1 MLVGSSAFFA
11 LMAFAAKLAAVRLPG
26 SEVAMIRFAIGSVP
40 FFVIPPLW
48 RKAFTFHRLDL
59 LLYRGIFGGIAVLL
73 YFTAISHI
81 PVGIATLLNYTSPI
95 FSGMFAAIFA
105 GEPIRPRTVIPL
117 AVAFGG
123 VFLVIRA
130 SSGGG
135 EFALGGWEMLG
146 LCSAILS
153 GAAVTAIRMARRTE
167 SSIAVF
173 ASFSI
178 FGLLATAPFAI
189 ASWKTPNSHE
199 WVALLTVGIASIV
212 AQLLMTSAYRWI
224 ETLSAGVVSQ
234 LTVVLSMILGAV
246 WLNEHL
252 STQALVGSAFT
263 IAGVVA
269 VMIVSAAPKPS
280 AFDEA
285 AEQ

>member
-11 LMAFAAKLAAVRLPG
+11 MMAFAAKLAAVRLPG
-26 SEVAMIRFAIGSVP
+26 SEVAMIRFAIGSIPFLIVP
-40 FFVIPPLW
+40 RLW
-48 RKAFTFHRLDL
+48 KKAFTYHRLDL
-59 LLYRGIFGGIAVLL
+59 LLYRGIFGGIAVLF
-73 YFTAISHI
+73 YFTALSHI

-95 FSGMFAAIFA
+95 FSGVFAAMFA
-105 GEPIRPRTVIPL
+105 GEPIRPRAVIPL
-117 AVAFGG
+117 AIAFGG
-123 VFLVIRA
+123 VFLVVRA
-130 SSGGG
+130 SSSGGD
-135 EFALGGWEMLG
+135 FPIGGWALLG

-167 SSIAVF
+167 SSMAVY

-178 FGLLATAPFAI
+178 FGLLATAPFGI
-189 ASWKTPNSHE
+189 ANWKSPTNHE
-199 WVALLTVGIASIV
+199 WMALLAVGLCSII

-234 LTVVLSMILGAV
+234 LTVVISMIMGAV
-246 WLNEHL
+246 WLQERL
-252 STQALVGSAFT
+252 SPQALIGSAFT
-263 IAGVVA
+263 IVGVIA
-269 VMIVSAAPKPS
+269 VMVVTATPRPS